1 MQRETH
7 CLWLT
12 VKGEGSFH
20 FVPRAADTASAQRP
34 ERRGRDVGTQAW
46 RPPLHGLHDPRAP
59 DPPTCH
65 ASPRGRRL
73 CLGGYVTPAPPGP
86 PTYRASPGGCRLHL
100 GLQRRLTVREQ
111 ACTLPARQHR
121 PEIPF
126 SPNKVEFCPPDA
138 RVNKM
143 SYSVLVPLCA
153 PLMICGSRK
162 ITLLKHIAAV
172 TRPPFASAS
181 HT

>member
-12 VKGEGSFH
+12 VKGEGSLH

-73 CLGGYVTPAPPGP
+73 
-86 PTYRASPGGCRLHL
+86 RL
-100 GLQRRLTVREQ
+100 GLQKRLTVREQ

-172 TRPPFASAS
+172 TRPPFALAS